1 MYCCY
6 LAEKAILRY
15 CNWDI
20 NFESPSNFIDTI
32 YNKLISK
39 FKNDKLLI
47 DKINKY
53 KDMSITLLEFAICEY
68 DLYSEFNQI
77 ILALSSCYITQDI
90 DEEKLGCEQNTEN
103 IQKDLKEILDEIVS
117 NINIDKNLI
126 DSCTS
131 LIKKYLEKDDDNEEK
146 EVEHLENENEKE
158 NSFDINCQLEVTRS
172 DSNLSF
178 VEVIQTFDSENNEIN
193 SNEDGNKSNLLSQY
207 SLGRISPISNG
218 EIISLNEEINDSLD
232 SIELKNDDK
241 NKNIQLNNNNNEKV
255 LLKRKRNESK
265 HESIEED

>member
-1 MYCCY
+1 M
-6 LAEKAILRY
+6 AEKAILRY

-117 NINIDKNLI
+117 NINKNLI

-232 SIELKNDDK
+232 SIELKN
-241 NKNIQLNNNNNEKV
+241 NNNEKV
-255 LLKRKRNESK
+255 IKT
-265 HESIEED
+265 

>member
-1 MYCCY
+1 M
-6 LAEKAILRY
+6 AEKAILRY

-32 YNKLISK
+32 YNKLIIK
-39 FKNDKLLI
+39 YKNNELLI
-47 DKINKY
+47 EKINKY

-241 NKNIQLNNNNNEKV
+241 NKNIQLNNNNNEKA

>member
-32 YNKLISK
+32 YNKLIIK
-39 FKNDKLLI
+39 YKNNELLI
-47 DKINKY
+47 EKINKY

-126 DSCTS
+126 DSCS
-131 LIKKYLEKDDDNEEK
+131 SSIKKNLEKDDDNEEK
-146 EVEHLENENEKE
+146 EIEQVVNEKEEE
-158 NSFDINCQLEVTRS
+158 NSFDINYQLEITRS

-178 VEVIQTFDSENNEIN
+178 VDAIQSYNSENSDIN
-193 SNEDGNKSNLLSQY
+193 LNEDGNKDKLISKY
-207 SLGRISPISNG
+207 SFGRISPISNG

-232 SIELKNDDK
+232 FIELKNEDK
-241 NKNIQLNNNNNEKV
+241 NKNIHLNNNNNDKEIV
-255 LLKRKRNESK
+255 LLKRKRN
-265 HESIEED
+265 

>member
-1 MYCCY
+1 

-32 YNKLISK
+32 YNKLIIK
-39 FKNDKLLI
+39 YKNNELLI
-47 DKINKY
+47 EKINKY

-126 DSCTS
+126 DSCS
-131 LIKKYLEKDDDNEEK
+131 SSIKKNLEKDDDNEEK
-146 EVEHLENENEKE
+146 EIEQVENEKEEE
-158 NSFDINCQLEVTRS
+158 NSFDINYQLEITRS

-178 VEVIQTFDSENNEIN
+178 VDAIQSYNSENSDIN
-193 SNEDGNKSNLLSQY
+193 LNEDGNKDKLISKY
-207 SLGRISPISNG
+207 SFGRISPISNG

-241 NKNIQLNNNNNEKV
+241 NKNNNEKA

>member
-68 DLYSEFNQI
+68 DLYSQYNQI
-77 ILALSSCYITQDI
+77 ILALSSCYISQDI
-90 DEEKLGCEQNTEN
+90 DEEKLGCEKNTEN
-103 IQKDLKEILDEIVS
+103 IQKELREILDEIVS
-117 NINIDKNLI
+117 NINIDKSLI
-126 DSCTS
+126 DSCS
-131 LIKKYLEKDDDNEEK
+131 SSIKKNLEKDDDNEEK
-146 EVEHLENENEKE
+146 EIEQVENEKEEE
-158 NSFDINCQLEVTRS
+158 NSFDINYQLEITRS

-178 VEVIQTFDSENNEIN
+178 VDAIQSYNSENSDIN
-193 SNEDGNKSNLLSQY
+193 LNEDGNKDKLISKY
-207 SLGRISPISNG
+207 SFGRISPISNG

-232 SIELKNDDK
+232 FIELKNEDK
-241 NKNIQLNNNNNEKV
+241 NKNIHLNNNNNDKEIV
-255 LLKRKRNESK
+255 LLKRKRN
-265 HESIEED
+265 

>member
-1 MYCCY
+1 M
-6 LAEKAILRY
+6 
-15 CNWDI
+15 
-20 NFESPSNFIDTI
+20 
-32 YNKLISK
+32 
-39 FKNDKLLI
+39 
-47 DKINKY
+47 
-53 KDMSITLLEFAICEY
+53 
-68 DLYSEFNQI
+68 
-77 ILALSSCYITQDI
+77 
-90 DEEKLGCEQNTEN
+90 
-103 IQKDLKEILDEIVS
+103 
-117 NINIDKNLI
+117 
-126 DSCTS
+126 
-131 LIKKYLEKDDDNEEK
+131 
-146 EVEHLENENEKE
+146 EHLENENEKE